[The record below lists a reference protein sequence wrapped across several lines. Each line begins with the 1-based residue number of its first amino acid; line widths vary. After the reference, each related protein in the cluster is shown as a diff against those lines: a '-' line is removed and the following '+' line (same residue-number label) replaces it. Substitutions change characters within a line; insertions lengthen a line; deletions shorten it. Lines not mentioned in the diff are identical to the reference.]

1 MTTTKNE
8 TLSRLSLENNKTT
21 RQHCVAA
28 SIISTQDILSL
39 NEKMSKRENNLQQN
53 IKKTIDAKSLFLIVY
68 RSILPV
74 PVPVCIFRRCYGN
87 C

>member
-1 MTTTKNE
+1 MTTKKMKHGADCP
-8 TLSRLSLENNKTT
+8 SKIT

-39 NEKMSKRENNLQQN
+39 NGKISKIENSSNQN
-53 IKKTIDAKSLFLIVY
+53 IKKPIDAIDAKSLFLIVY

-74 PVPVCIFRRCYGN
+74 IGTCMYIS
-87 C
+87 